1 MSFLK
6 NLFGRNYL
14 VLVFL
19 ISFTSMI
26 GSLLFSEVYNLEP
39 CKLCWYQR
47 TLMYPIGIMTFI
59 SVIFKAGI
67 RKIHLLALSIPG
79 AILAFYHYYIQLTQ
93 GNSDLNTC
101 GGGVS
106 CNFIDFRILGFVT
119 IPFLSFLAFF
129 AIIVIIL
136 ISYYLNKKET
146 K

>member
-1 MSFLK
+1 MSFFK

-47 TLMYPIGIMTFI
+47 ILSYPIAILTLVSI
-59 SVIFKAGI
+59 VFKIGI
-67 RKIHLLALSIPG
+67 RKIYLLSLAIPGALLAL
-79 AILAFYHYYIQLTQ
+79 YHYFIQLTQ
-93 GNSDLNTC
+93 GNSDLNIC

-106 CNFIDFRILGFVT
+106 CNFIDFRIFEFIT
-119 IPFLSFLAFF
+119 IPFLSFLSFLM
-129 AIIVIIL
+129 IVILIL
-136 ISYYLNKKET
+136 ASVYLERRR
-146 K
+146 